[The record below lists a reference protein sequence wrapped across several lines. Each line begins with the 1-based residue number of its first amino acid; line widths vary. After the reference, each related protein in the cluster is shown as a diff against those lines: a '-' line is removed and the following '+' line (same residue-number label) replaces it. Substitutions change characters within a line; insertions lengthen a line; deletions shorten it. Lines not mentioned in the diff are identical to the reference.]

1 MNAKNKIIYTYNGKK
16 RNKGFTLLEILIAL
30 TILMI
35 GVASVVN
42 MFPIGLHASKRLAD
56 FSSAGILAQ
65 EKIAEL
71 MYLGYDNVNQ
81 IHSGI
86 AGIPGDMGTGI
97 TEPFPSPDDQ
107 YRWHLDLANTA
118 ITNLAKAT
126 LWIYWN
132 DRGEQTDEKFIT
144 YIAKYD

>member
-1 MNAKNKIIYTYNGKK
+1 MNNKKA
-16 RNKGFTLLEILIAL
+16 FTLLEILIAL
-30 TILMI
+30 AILMI
-35 GVASVVN
+35 GVASVIN
-42 MFPIGLHASKRLAD
+42 MFPIGLHAAKRASD

-71 MYLGYDNVNQ
+71 MYLGYDHIDTGASPL

-86 AGIPGDMGTGI
+86 AGIPDDMGT
-97 TEPFPSPDDQ
+97 TKEQFSSPDDA
-107 YRWHLDLANTA
+107 YSWHIDLANTG

-132 DRGEQTDEKFIT
+132 DRGEETNETFIT